1 MAKNKQSALAA
12 KTKKISAVKQEELK
26 VPTNQKLT
34 QRTWAGLIYT
44 AISALIIVGGTYL
57 AVRWANGDF
66 RVSQTE
72 GSISSETGLL
82 SANSSPTG
90 ASVYIDGK
98 LITATDD
105 VIYLDPGTY
114 EVKIVKDGYN
124 TWQKT
129 ITIEKSL
136 VAQTDALL
144 IPTTPT
150 LSALTYTGAEN
161 LSVSPD
167 GLKIVF
173 YTASASAKSKNGL
186 YLLDLNSGLLSSEP
200 KLPSQITDDDADYD
214 LAKAKIIWSPD
225 SNQILLKTEDD
236 TFLLSVYEMSNL
248 ASQPD
253 ASLKVKTILEEW
265 QADMIT
271 REQQFLNQYPEE
283 ILQIATESAQNVYL
297 APSKKKML
305 YTATETAVLPA
316 DLIAAPT
323 VVNSQAEERNLVAG
337 GIYIYDLVEDR
348 NYLIGQVEST
358 TDPAKTLLSREFGTN
373 GRDLTKEMIN
383 DLIDNQDFSRT
394 VENFKTYHSSL
405 YTNTYQWLADSKN
418 LIYSQK
424 DGSVRVVSYDGTN
437 GAVIYSGNLAE
448 DFLYPWPD
456 GSKLLILT
464 SFSPN
469 SPNNIYAIDL
479 KK

>member
-1 MAKNKQSALAA
+1 MVKK
-12 KTKKISAVKQEELK
+12 KKIAPVAGE
-26 VPTNQKLT
+26 QKTVSKKSLT
-34 QRTWAGLIYT
+34 KRTWAGLIYT
-44 AISALIIVGGTYL
+44 TISALVIVGGTYL

-90 ASVYIDGK
+90 ASVYIDDK

-105 VIYLDPGTY
+105 VIYLNPGTY

-129 ITIEKSL
+129 MTIEKSL

-186 YLLDLNSGLLSSEP
+186 YLLDLNSGLLSTDP
-200 KLPSQITDDDADYD
+200 KLPSQITDDDSDHD
-214 LAKAKIIWSPD
+214 LAKAEIIWSPD

-253 ASLKVKTILEEW
+253 VSLRIKTILEEW
-265 QADMIT
+265 QSDMVT
-271 REQQFLNQYPEE
+271 REQQFLVQYPKEV
-283 ILQIATESAQNVYL
+283 LQIATESAQNVYL

-305 YTATETAVLPA
+305 YTATESAVLPKN
-316 DLIAAPT
+316 LIAAPT
-323 VVNSQAEERNLVAG
+323 VVNSQAEERDLVAG
-337 GIYIYDLVEDR
+337 GIYVYDLVEDR
-348 NYLIGQVEST
+348 NYLIGQAKSI
-358 TDPAKTLLSREFGTN
+358 TDPAKTLLSRSFGSN
-373 GRDLTKEMIN
+373 NRELTGEMIN
-383 DLIDNQDFSRT
+383 DLFESEDFPTT

-405 YTNTYQWLADSKN
+405 YTNIYQWLADSKN
-418 LIYSQK
+418 LIYSQD
-424 DGSVRVVSYDGTN
+424 DGSVKVIGYDGTN